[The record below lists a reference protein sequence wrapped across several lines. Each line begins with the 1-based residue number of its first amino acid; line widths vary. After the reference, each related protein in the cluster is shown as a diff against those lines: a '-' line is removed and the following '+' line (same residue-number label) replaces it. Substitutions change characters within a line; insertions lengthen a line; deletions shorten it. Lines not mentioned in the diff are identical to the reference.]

1 MIPGWARA
9 STRWRR
15 CSVPAAWLD
24 QALEAIPGIVPLQVT
39 AMIKTG
45 EKIGDLHKVM
55 PACRQLLQDHLALTR
70 GSLNYLLGAA
80 CVTTPAAILVL
91 TFLQIIV
98 LPKFR
103 EVAASMDVVDPAGI
117 RFMLAMRG
125 PLVFVQFLL
134 LLGVWFTAFVYLGGP
149 AFSQWFGRGIGS
161 KLDRFLYA
169 LPWRR
174 RRMQRDFSSMLALLL
189 DAHVPEAEALAL
201 AADCTGSRI
210 FRHRAKLAA
219 DGLACGMKLA
229 DAVQML
235 DDSGE
240 FRWRL
245 ALALGSG
252 GGFFK
257 AMEGW
262 NVSLEAR
269 ASQEEQ
275 AAASTIAAGVVLL
288 NGLFVGTIV
297 VSVFSVL
304 VAIIN
309 QGVLW

>member
-1 MIPGWARA
+1 MELILAAMIWTLVWLAPLACLMTVGYRLFRLPLRRRERARSFLQLVDTTLKDGRSVEQTLVSISDTRDPGLGPRFHALAALLR
-9 STRWRR
+9 SGRR
-15 CSVPAAWLD
+15 LD

-134 LLGVWFTAFVYLGGP
+134 LLGVWLTAFVYLGGP

-161 KLDRFLYA
+161 NPDI
-169 LPWRR
+169 
-174 RRMQRDFSSMLALLL
+174 S
-189 DAHVPEAEALAL
+189 
-201 AADCTGSRI
+201 
-210 FRHRAKLAA
+210 
-219 DGLACGMKLA
+219 
-229 DAVQML
+229 
-235 DDSGE
+235 
-240 FRWRL
+240 
-245 ALALGSG
+245 
-252 GGFFK
+252 
-257 AMEGW
+257 
-262 NVSLEAR
+262 
-269 ASQEEQ
+269 
-275 AAASTIAAGVVLL
+275 
-288 NGLFVGTIV
+288 
-297 VSVFSVL
+297 
-304 VAIIN
+304 
-309 QGVLW
+309 